1 MPACDR
7 PCAAPC
13 QAGPSSWRRQPSLAG
28 RAQGPSNPSH
38 VQTRPESH
46 CETQASSDL
55 ARHQCR
61 TVPYALR
68 ALSGHAPPPCPMHT
82 PREAPL
88 AQRARLKANLK
99 DAAPTAACLPIN
111 PTCPTPVHVRHKAHA
126 HARGWLPRGSPPGLP
141 GAPACRRADGPPVGP
156 GRRCTHRPR
165 AGQQRRKR
173 EEMGVNIPKKRALV
187 CAHAAPLLARSQGPL
202 TPQEPQQWPPAARRK
217 PGHHCS
223 CIARTPP
230 QHALAD
236 SRRTAPL
243 DQITLGGE
251 AAHT

>member
-1 MPACDR
+1 
-7 PCAAPC
+7 
-13 QAGPSSWRRQPSLAG
+13 
-28 RAQGPSNPSH
+28 
-38 VQTRPESH
+38 
-46 CETQASSDL
+46 
-55 ARHQCR
+55 
-61 TVPYALR
+61 
-68 ALSGHAPPPCPMHT
+68 
-82 PREAPL
+82 
-88 AQRARLKANLK
+88 
-99 DAAPTAACLPIN
+99 
-111 PTCPTPVHVRHKAHA
+111 
-126 HARGWLPRGSPPGLP
+126 
-141 GAPACRRADGPPVGP
+141 
-156 GRRCTHRPR
+156 
-165 AGQQRRKR
+165 
-173 EEMGVNIPKKRALV
+173 MGVNIPKKRALV